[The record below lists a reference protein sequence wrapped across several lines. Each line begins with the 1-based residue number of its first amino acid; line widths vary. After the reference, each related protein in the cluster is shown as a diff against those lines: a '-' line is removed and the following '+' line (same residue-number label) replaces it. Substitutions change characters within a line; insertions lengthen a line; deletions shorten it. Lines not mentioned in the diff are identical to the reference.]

1 MSGLV
6 KGEGSLELEEN
17 GRFEERLREFRVRGE
32 CRVRRMEFRVQG
44 ECRVRRRM
52 KRVLRKMYRSKK
64 NEEVL

>member
-1 MSGLV
+1 MWGLL

-44 ECRVRRRM
+44 ECRVRS
-52 KRVLRKMYRSKK
+52 RVKTF
-64 NEEVL
+64 